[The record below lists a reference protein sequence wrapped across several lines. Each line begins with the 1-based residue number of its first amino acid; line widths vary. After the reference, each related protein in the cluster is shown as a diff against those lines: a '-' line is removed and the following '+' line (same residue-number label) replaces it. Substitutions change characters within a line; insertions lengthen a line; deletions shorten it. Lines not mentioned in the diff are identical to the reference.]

1 MSNDNE
7 WLIEKLQQQVDDLI
21 LDLNDAK
28 MEIRQLQYELQAAE
42 NHIALL
48 EQNSSRNYDY
58 D

>member
-1 MSNDNE
+1 MQDNE
-7 WLIEKLQQQVDDLI
+7 WLIEKLQQQVDDLT

-42 NHIALL
+42 NHISNL
-48 EQNSSRNYDY
+48 ENSTYRNYEY